1 MSHSHLD
8 MASLQTLRS
17 QFTQSLK
24 DFASSPSST
33 FKILISIPPSSPPSS
48 SPIRTL
54 YVLDS
59 SFNPPSKAH
68 LALVKNALR
77 ASSKVISAASKS
89 QQNEN
94 DVSWGPPPSHT
105 KSRVLFLLATVNAD
119 KSPEPA
125 AFPDRLVMM
134 TLMAEE
140 LRASFHS
147 SSVSSAGVDIDIGVT
162 KEPYFI
168 DKATS
173 IDESG
178 VYTTL
183 SPNPE
188 EHFEQIHLTGFD
200 TLVRIFTAKYYPN
213 HTPPLSALEPF
224 LMRHRVRATVR
235 VDEKSPSKNLQ
246 QTTTTSGSG
255 SSGRDLSSIGG
266 QKAYLRGLGSGDLE
280 AEGMKRE
287 WADRV
292 ELVVDETGETEG
304 VSSTKIRNA
313 VKEGKWDD
321 VDGLVGRAV
330 GEWVRE
336 RGLYKEEP
344 KI

>member
-1 MSHSHLD
+1 MSHSHID

-33 FKILISIPPSSPPSS
+33 FKILSSIPPSSPPSS

-77 ASSKVISAASKS
+77 ASKVISASNS
-89 QQNEN
+89 QN
-94 DVSWGPPPSHT
+94 DLSRPPASHT

-140 LRASFHS
+140 LRSSFHS
-147 SSVSSAGVDIDIGVT
+147 SPVVDIGIT

-178 VYTTL
+178 VYTPF
-183 SPNPE
+183 SPNPG

-200 TLVRIFTAKYYPN
+200 TLVRIFTAKYYPH

-224 LMRHRVRATVR
+224 LTRHRVRATVR
-235 VDEKSPSKNLQ
+235 VDEQSPSKNLQ
-246 QTTTTSGSG
+246 QTT
-255 SSGRDLSSIGG
+255 SGRDLSSMDG
-266 QKAYLRGLGSGDLE
+266 QLAYLRGLGNGNLE

-287 WADRV
+287 WAERV

-313 VKEGKWDD
+313 VKEGNWEE
-321 VDGLVGRAV
+321 VDGLVGRGV
-330 GEWVRE
+330 GEWVRT
-336 RGLYKEEP
+336 RGLYKE
-344 KI
+344 

>member
-1 MSHSHLD
+1 MSHSHID

-33 FKILISIPPSSPPSS
+33 FKILNSIPPSSPPSS

-94 DVSWGPPPSHT
+94 DLSPGPPPSHT
-105 KSRVLFLLATVNAD
+105 RPRVLFLLATVNAD

-140 LRASFHS
+140 LRGSFHS
-147 SSVSSAGVDIDIGVT
+147 SSVSSPGVDIDIGVT

-178 VYTTL
+178 VYTTH

-200 TLVRIFTAKYYPN
+200 TLVRIFTAKYYPK
-213 HTPPLSALEPF
+213 HKPPLSALEPF
-224 LMRHRVRATVR
+224 LTRHRVRATVR

-246 QTTTTSGSG
+246 QTTTAGG
-255 SSGRDLSSIGG
+255 GRDLSSIDG
-266 QKAYLRGLGSGDLE
+266 QKAYLKGLGNGDLE
-280 AEGMKRE
+280 AEGMKGE
-287 WADRV
+287 WAERV

-321 VDGLVGRAV
+321 VDGLVGREV